1 MNFYNRHYG
10 KLLNS
15 ASMKATATDSLSDS
29 VATSVVLI
37 SVIIA
42 RITGVS
48 VDGYVGMAVSLF
60 ILFAGI
66 KSVKDTIDPLLGQPP
81 EQDLLTN
88 I

>member
-1 MNFYNRHYG
+1 
-10 KLLNS
+10 
-15 ASMKATATDSLSDS
+15 MKATATDSLSDS

-60 ILFAGI
+60 ILLRVLSRS
-66 KSVKDTIDPLLGQPP
+66 KTR
-81 EQDLLTN
+81 LTHC
-88 I
+88 